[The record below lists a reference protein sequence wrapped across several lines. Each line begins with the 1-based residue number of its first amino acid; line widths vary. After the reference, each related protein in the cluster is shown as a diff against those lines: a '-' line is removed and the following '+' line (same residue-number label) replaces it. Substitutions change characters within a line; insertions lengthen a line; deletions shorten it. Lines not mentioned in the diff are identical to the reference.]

1 MSSKKINLKGIG
13 ARLIGWSTLLLI
25 LSLVF
30 VSATVYYLLSS
41 TLRQN
46 GRVYLERL
54 TLSYAQSL
62 SVNPAGFTFKNEIN
76 PEVMVKVLDKDGKT
90 ELFSKLPDFI
100 EKDADD
106 EKEIQQINQ
115 EYNKLKLQKGFETI
129 LLLSGEE
136 DDDVF
141 LRMEYWLRKFT
152 HRQGWTNITP
162 MLDNDLFEVYTMPL
176 ENGGWIRVGT
186 SSEEVEEHLSSI
198 RYISIVVII
207 PFIFI
212 GFIANFI
219 LSRTI
224 LGPLKN
230 LATTIEDLKKGN
242 LAARG
247 KVSGN
252 GDEVDLLASEF
263 NQLLD
268 QNEILISNLKSTI
281 DNVAHDLRTPL
292 TRFRSSV
299 ENALTHPENPA
310 LYKEALQDGLENAE
324 QIRELLDAIMDV
336 SEAETQTM
344 NVKKEELSLTDL
356 VHGIVD
362 LYQYTAEEK
371 DIQLEAFIES
381 DIQLMGDHVRLAQA
395 LGNIMDNAI
404 KYSPNQTKVKITV
417 GESQGFAQIDISDQG
432 IGIAESEREKI
443 WERLYRIDQSRST
456 PGLGIGLSV
465 VKAVIMAHQG
475 TIEVL
480 GAQDKGSTFRIRL
493 PIGNV

>member
-1 MSSKKINLKGIG
+1 MSSKKINLRGIG
-13 ARLIGWSTLLLI
+13 PRLIGWSTLLLV
-25 LSLVF
+25 LSLIF
-30 VSATVYYLLSS
+30 VSATVYYLLSA

-54 TLSYAQSL
+54 TLSYAQSIAA
-62 SVNPAGFTFKNEIN
+62 NPNGYTFRNEIN

-106 EKEIQQINQ
+106 EKEINQINA
-115 EYNKLKLQKGFETI
+115 EYNNLELQKGFETI

-141 LRMEYWLRKFT
+141 HKIEYWLRKFT

-162 MLDNDLFEVYTMPL
+162 MLDNDLFEVYTLPL

-186 SSEEVEEHLSSI
+186 SSEKVEEHLSSI
-198 RYISIVVII
+198 RYISMIVII

-212 GFIANFI
+212 GFLANFF

-230 LATTIEDLKKGN
+230 LATTIEDIKNGN
-242 LAARG
+242 LSARG

-268 QNEILISNLKSTI
+268 QNEVLISNLKSTI

-299 ENALTHPENPA
+299 ENALTHPENPS
-310 LYKEALQDGLENAE
+310 LYKEALQDGLENAD

-344 NVKKEELSLTDL
+344 NIKKEDLSLTDL

-371 DIQLEAFIES
+371 KIELKATIES
-381 DIQLMGDHVRLAQA
+381 DVHLFGDHVRLAQA
-395 LGNIMDNAI
+395 LGNLMDNAI
-404 KYSPNQTKVKITV
+404 KYSPDNTLVQIKVS
-417 GESQGFAQIDISDQG
+417 ESLGFAQIDLTDQG
-432 IGIAESEREKI
+432 IGIPESEREKI
-443 WERLYRIDQSRST
+443 WERLYRVDPSRST

-475 TIEVL
+475 TIEVF
-480 GAQDKGSTFRIRL
+480 GAPVKGSTFRIRL
-493 PIGNV
+493 PIGNA